1 MNKCMFNHTYIYTYE
16 FVKKGKKNKNKEL
29 IIP

>member
-1 MNKCMFNHTYIYTYE
+1 MNKCMFNHTYTYTYE
-16 FVKKGKKNKNKEL
+16 FVKKGKKINKEL